1 MGGRTTKPYAVRPLR
16 DIHPNETNISARVK
30 QTPTHRDHGN
40 MIYTNHPLLQIVY
53 LVQVHLEDQLQRNHH
68 YYQEYQVVKE
78 KN

>member
-1 MGGRTTKPYAVRPLR
+1 MLYVPLR
-16 DIHPNETNISARVK
+16 AIYQRETNISARVK
-30 QTPTHRDHGN
+30 QIPTHRDHGN

-53 LVQVHLEDQLQRNHH
+53 QDQVHLEDQVLQDHH

>member
-1 MGGRTTKPYAVRPLR
+1 
-16 DIHPNETNISARVK
+16 
-30 QTPTHRDHGN
+30 

-53 LVQVHLEDQLQRNHH
+53 PVQVHLEDQVQQDHH